1 MLSSFIGASE
11 NTSLAFEVRMMK
23 FAIALVSLL
32 SALLLTAC
40 AGFGLNETRQTYGA
54 KFTGTHPVLAK
65 CVLNKLRSDS
75 RWLIRG
81 LQYDV
86 RTYRDIQATQIYA
99 YPGNSLPGTY
109 ARNSPDNP
117 DAVVSYTAPQP
128 SVHAS
133 RQETDTGEGLSPN
146 YSFDLMVKRTDS
158 ETVFATLKGKKYES
172 DAAWDALN
180 ACATR

>member
-1 MLSSFIGASE
+1 M
-11 NTSLAFEVRMMK
+11 
-23 FAIALVSLL
+23 
-32 SALLLTAC
+32 
-40 AGFGLNETRQTYGA
+40 
-54 KFTGTHPVLAK
+54 
-65 CVLNKLRSDS
+65 
-75 RWLIRG
+75 
-81 LQYDV
+81 

-146 YSFDLMVKRTDS
+146 YSFDLMLKRTDS

-172 DAAWDALN
+172 DAAWDALD